1 MKKTLL
7 TLLLVGSTLLL
18 HAQARLIA
26 VKGKS
31 TNTVAKNL
39 DDAIKVAKAGDV
51 IYLPGGVYGITDTIQ
66 KKIHIVGTG
75 YNSQIARATRPS
87 YINGNLIIGKQAEGT
102 IIEGIATDNG
112 SNLHIYADNVI
123 LRRCAIYKTI
133 DFSKSSRYGQIINC
147 IAYKI
152 DGQYLTVHN
161 SLVYSFDA
169 AHSEI
174 SNSIIRRFKFADNN
188 VAINT
193 IWGENYQNRS
203 TVHFTACYHN
213 KNAIDYGYKGE
224 LAKIFKNSP
233 SNDFYNLSNNY
244 QLTDSLTNLYPNL
257 GIYHGEYPWKDGGQP
272 ITPHIEE
279 NKSYLDVPS
288 QLFRLNVKV
297 KAQPK

>member
-39 DDAIKVAKAGDV
+39 DEAIKVAKSGDV
-51 IYLPGGVYGITDTIQ
+51 IYLPGGVYSFSDTIQ
-66 KKIHIVGTG
+66 KKIHIIGTG
-75 YNSQIARATRPS
+75 YNNQIPRATLPT
-87 YINGNLIIGKQAEGT
+87 YINNNLIIGKQAEGT
-102 IIEGIATDNG
+102 IIEGVAI
-112 SNLHIYADNVI
+112 SNTGNFHIYADNVI
-123 LRRCAIYKTI
+123 LRRCDIHKRI
-133 DFSKSSRYGQIINC
+133 DFKSSRYGQIINC
-147 IAYKI
+147 ILSQI

-161 SLVYSFDA
+161 SLIRYQFYADY
-169 AHSEI
+169 SEI
-174 SNSIIRRFKFADNN
+174 SNSIVREFYNAKNN

-193 IWGENYQNRS
+193 IWGGSSSNSQI
-203 TVHFTACYHN
+203 HFTACYYNNSAIYHGN
-213 KNAIDYGYKGE
+213 KAE

-233 SNDFYNLSNNY
+233 SNDFHNLSNNY
-244 QLTDSLTNLYPNL
+244 QLTDSMTNLYPNL